1 MTSATIPTNEEQRLA
16 ALGRYEILDSIP
28 ERAYEDL
35 LAIAAGICGTPMG
48 AISMIDSER
57 QWFKAQKG
65 LSIQETSRDVSFC
78 AHAILGDGVFVVPD
92 ARMDERFHDN
102 PLVTGNPGI
111 RFYAGAPLVSKGGEA
126 LGALCVIDDQP
137 REISEAQRQ
146 ALVSLSRQVVSLL
159 ELRLAHK
166 ELRNHLGEREWY
178 ERILHIREQELLDEN
193 LHLAKMSRT
202 DALTGLLNRRSF
214 NSAIEAAVGLAAS
227 VGTPLALAIIDIDFF
242 KALNDA
248 YGHPAGDAALA
259 AIARTLES
267 QMPAGATLAR
277 FGGEEFAVVLPGHG
291 AGGAVLVCDRMRRV
305 VEQLAHDPPLTI
317 SVGVAVFR
325 SGDAVSDIYSRADA
339 ALYAAKRGGRNRVE
353 MND

>member
-1 MTSATIPTNEEQRLA
+1 MISAPVPENEDQRLA

-28 ERAYEDL
+28 ERSYQDL
-35 LAIAAGICGTPMG
+35 LTIAAGICGTPMG
-48 AISMIDSER
+48 AISMIDSQR

-65 LSIQETSRDVSFC
+65 LPVQETSRDVAFC
-78 AHAILGDGVFVVPD
+78 AHAILGDELFVVPD
-92 ARMDERFHDN
+92 ALADDRFHDN

-111 RFYAGAPLVSKGGEA
+111 RFYAGAPLVTKGGEA

-137 REISEAQRQ
+137 REISDTQRQ
-146 ALVSLSRQVVSLL
+146 ALVALSRQVVALL

-178 ERILHIREQELLDEN
+178 ERILHIREQELRDEN
-193 LHLAKMSRT
+193 RHLSKMSRT
-202 DALTGLLNRRSF
+202 DALTGLLNRRTF
-214 NSAIEAAVGLAAS
+214 NSAIEGAVAAAAS
-227 VGTPLALAIIDIDFF
+227 DRSSLALAIIDIDFF

-248 YGHPAGDAALA
+248 FGHPAGDAALVE
-259 AIARTLES
+259 IARTLES
-267 QMPAGATLAR
+267 QMPSGATLAR

-291 AGGAVLVCDRMRRV
+291 AGGAVLACERMRQAV
-305 VEQLAHDPPLTI
+305 QQLGHEPPLTI
-317 SVGVAVFR
+317 SVGVAGFR

-353 MND
+353 MNE